1 MAGTES
7 RAATFGRVALALV
20 RLVNG
25 FLGLL
30 LPGVLIGRIDSA
42 DPSSPA
48 AVYAFRLFGVRTL
61 LLGRD
66 LLVRD
71 ASVRAKAVQ
80 EAPLIHA
87 SDTATATL
95 LTLSGRVSL
104 RSGAP
109 LIAVS
114 GTNTLLALLAR
125 RGAPRS
131 AAARRITR

>member
-30 LPGVLIGRIDSA
+30 LPGVLIARIDTA

-48 AVYAFRLFGVRTL
+48 AVYAFRLFGVRTI

-71 ASVRAKAVQ
+71 AYVRAKAVQ

-87 SDTATATL
+87 SDTATATP
-95 LTLSGRVSL
+95 TIARSCADGRTTGSS
-104 RSGAP
+104 R
-109 LIAVS
+109 
-114 GTNTLLALLAR
+114 
-125 RGAPRS
+125 RS
-131 AAARRITR
+131 APARSACS